1 MKHNPQ
7 LSVVLPCYN
16 EAENIPT
23 ILNRFDQVFAELDNV
38 EVILV
43 DNGSHDNTREV
54 LECQIEK
61 RGNTHFRIVF
71 VPENRGYGHGIMT
84 GIAHA
89 KGQVIAWTHA
99 DMQTD
104 PLDILHAWKLF
115 QTAPTPTTTFLK
127 GRRVSRPIAD
137 AIFTAGMSLIASI
150 LLRARLTD
158 INAQPKMFDRSFLE
172 LLQNP
177 PLDFSLDLYAI
188 YTAATAGF
196 TILQQPVK
204 FAKRVRGEAK
214 GGGSLLGKIRLV
226 KRTLLYILALRGQLT
241 KEGH

>member
-1 MKHNPQ
+1 
-7 LSVVLPCYN
+7 
-16 EAENIPT
+16 
-23 ILNRFDQVFAELDNV
+23 
-38 EVILV
+38 
-43 DNGSHDNTREV
+43 
-54 LECQIEK
+54 
-61 RGNTHFRIVF
+61 
-71 VPENRGYGHGIMT
+71 
-84 GIAHA
+84 
-89 KGQVIAWTHA
+89 
-99 DMQTD
+99 
-104 PLDILHAWKLF
+104 
-115 QTAPTPTTTFLK
+115 
-127 GRRVSRPIAD
+127 
-137 AIFTAGMSLIASI
+137 
-150 LLRARLTD
+150 
-158 INAQPKMFDRSFLE
+158 MFDRSFLE